1 MLVRIPFNFFNQLV
15 PRLSEG
21 LQSLREA
28 MIWTVPCVLIS
39 AIFITINYLLVVF
52 QINAEFLTGL
62 EDLTLMLSRLVPL
75 VITTSLTY
83 ILSVKKHLPP
93 MPVTILALTSS
104 LMIYLDPTESFQGIS
119 AFMILIGI
127 VVPFVTVNLI
137 KALYEKK
144 WTMFTRSELAGSN
157 VKNALNLTIPGL
169 VLLLTVFFGLKLT
182 IYLMSFTDSAGLIDR
197 ILTKASYPGAILYTF
212 LNSVLWFLGIHGG
225 NVLQPLMLHLNEI
238 SAATGGFVNESF
250 LGAFVFIGGSG
261 ATFSLIL
268 AMAFFSK
275 NKTLRLLSYASV
287 PIALMNINELL
298 VFGLPIILNSR
309 MFIPFLVVPLVN
321 VVVAFGAI
329 YLGWVSPPDAQV
341 PFNALVGLNAYLA
354 THHDIH
360 AVFLQLFNVLIGTLI
375 YSEFVQKMDNGSR
388 GSSNIYIKSLDM
400 TYTHINEEASLFSYD
415 PISSAN
421 QLRRKSIKQK
431 QHMEYL
437 SKLEF
442 YLEYQPQIAPHSHQF
457 FGVEALLRAKDERGE
472 LVMPYVFLPW
482 LEAAG
487 MMKNIDLWVADAA
500 VKQDKLWQAA
510 GIAAPIKIN
519 VSGDTLVD
527 KKNADLLV
535 EKIRKAN
542 GRISIEIVEQ
552 DFSAGL
558 ENAKEVIA
566 KIQRF
571 GAKVYI
577 DDFGTGYSSLSYLN
591 SLNADAIKIDR
602 SFVLGLNQ
610 PEGEKVMAGIFN
622 FAEALG
628 LEVVVEGV
636 ETEEQLAKIPQN
648 IPFCVQGWLYS
659 KALAADEIPSFIQ
672 RYPSIH

>member
-1 MLVRIPFNFFNQLV
+1 
-15 PRLSEG
+15 
-21 LQSLREA
+21 
-28 MIWTVPCVLIS
+28 
-39 AIFITINYLLVVF
+39 
-52 QINAEFLTGL
+52 
-62 EDLTLMLSRLVPL
+62 
-75 VITTSLTY
+75 
-83 ILSVKKHLPP
+83 
-93 MPVTILALTSS
+93 
-104 LMIYLDPTESFQGIS
+104 
-119 AFMILIGI
+119 
-127 VVPFVTVNLI
+127 
-137 KALYEKK
+137 
-144 WTMFTRSELAGSN
+144 
-157 VKNALNLTIPGL
+157 
-169 VLLLTVFFGLKLT
+169 
-182 IYLMSFTDSAGLIDR
+182 MSFTDSSGLIDR
-197 ILTKASYPGAILYTF
+197 LLTKASYPSAILYTF
-212 LNSVLWFLGIHGG
+212 LNSVLWFLGIHGA

-268 AMAFFSK
+268 AIAFFSK

-298 VFGLPIILNSR
+298 VFGLPIILNPR
-309 MFIPFLVVPLVN
+309 MFVPFLIVPLVN
-321 VVVAFGAI
+321 VLVAFGAI

-360 AVFLQLFNVLIGTLI
+360 AVFLQIFNVSIGTLI
-375 YSEFVQKMDNGSR
+375 YSRFVQKMDNGSR
-388 GSSNIYIKSLDM
+388 DSSNIYIKSLDM

-421 QLRRKSIKQK
+421 QLRRRSAKQK

-437 SKLEF
+437 AQLEF
-442 YLEYQPQIAPHSHQF
+442 YLEYQPQVVPHSHQF
-457 FGVEALLRAKDERGE
+457 VGSEALLRAKDARGE
-472 LVMPYVFLPW
+472 VVMPYVFLPW

-487 MMKNIDLWVADAA
+487 MMKNIDLWVAGAA

-510 GIAAPIKIN
+510 GIVAPIKIN
-519 VSGDTLVD
+519 VSGDTLAD
-527 KKNADLLV
+527 KKSADVLV
-535 EKIRKAN
+535 EKVSKAN

-552 DFSAGL
+552 DFSAGM
-558 ENAKEVIA
+558 ENAKAVIA

-648 IPFCVQGWLYS
+648 MPFAVQGWLYS
-659 KALAADEIPSFIQ
+659 KALDADEIPSFMQ
-672 RYPSIH
+672 RYPIIH